1 MNAKSPHA
9 FDIVRELGCT
19 LPNVEATTKYDGSPV
34 LKVDGVFMAGM
45 ATHSS
50 AETDTLVLRAELE
63 EREGLLADAP
73 ERYYVTDY
81 YRRYP
86 IVLVRLS
93 LLKREELRE
102 LLNVS
107 WRMAAAKRRKGPKN
121 SPENSDRMKSGAIAP
136 R

>member
-107 WRMAAAKRRKGPKN
+107 WRMAAAKRRKGTKAPPKTPTARN
-121 SPENSDRMKSGAIAP
+121 LA
-136 R
+136 